1 MNPDFKD
8 SSQFAAT
15 RWTLVARAGEDSGEG
30 RVALSELCEVY
41 YGPIVK
47 FLRCEG
53 RSEDDARELAHAFFA
68 RVLEGGFLS
77 GADPQRGRFRSYLLT
92 ALRHYLGDL
101 RKRDFALKRGGRAEH
116 VVLDARVHA
125 PAILDEET
133 LFDREW
139 AYTLLARALHAV
151 GEELREAGK
160 ATQFEILK
168 PWIVG
173 DAPGREVAAT
183 KLGMSDG
190 ALKVAIHRLR
200 QRFREAMRI
209 EIAQT
214 VSSASEAA
222 DELRH
227 FIEVLSRRS

>member
-1 MNPDFKD
+1 
-8 SSQFAAT
+8 
-15 RWTLVARAGEDSGEG
+15 V
-30 RVALSELCEVY
+30 
-41 YGPIVK
+41 
-47 FLRCEG
+47 
-53 RSEDDARELAHAFFA
+53 
-68 RVLEGGFLS
+68 
-77 GADPQRGRFRSYLLT
+77 
-92 ALRHYLGDL
+92 
-101 RKRDFALKRGGRAEH
+101 
-116 VVLDARVHA
+116 
-125 PAILDEET
+125 
-133 LFDREW
+133 
-139 AYTLLARALHAV
+139 
-151 GEELREAGK
+151 AGK
-160 ATQFEILK
+160 ATQFETLK